1 MKKRRLKPQIK
12 IGIISTLFI
21 AFVVTV
27 GIISNNYSTPVIN
40 MSDDYVYV
48 SDYIFDSYYPVVSQD
63 EKIQKPYSS
72 DTVSIYKY
80 FYEEDASEEEQTNSI
95 IYHEGI
101 YMQNSG
107 VDYSSDESFDVL
119 SSLSG
124 TVTDVSD
131 DTLLGTTVEIRNSS
145 EIVTLYQCLSDV
157 TVQKGD
163 TVTQGQVIAK
173 SGTCELN
180 NDVTNGLHF
189 EIYKNGTVINPEKY
203 YNKSVKELSSN

>member
-180 NDVTNGLHF
+180 NEVTNGLHF